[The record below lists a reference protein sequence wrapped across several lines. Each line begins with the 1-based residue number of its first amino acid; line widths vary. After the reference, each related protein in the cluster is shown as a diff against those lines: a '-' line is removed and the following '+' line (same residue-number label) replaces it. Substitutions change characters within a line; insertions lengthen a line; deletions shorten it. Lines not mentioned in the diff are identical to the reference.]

1 MSAAYI
7 EVHFRLDFFMEA
19 NNMNPNQTAT
29 KEQFLIWVHIVF
41 NIGYLRTEADKRSRW
56 QKLWLVGY
64 GVKT

>member
-41 NIGYLRTEADKRSRW
+41 NIGYLRTEADKRSR
-56 QKLWLVGY
+56 
-64 GVKT
+64 